1 MCTSDCGS
9 GCFKNLVVHFI
20 ADFGCKLLKKMY
32 GIKNN
37 SSGVVDMYVMTS
49 VTHKPEVRIDLLTF
63 IQIVNNFA
71 LEPYS
76 KLCSV
81 HNLFMS
87 IAMSAKFPCVSKR
100 RIMPG
105 IIDLPNSF
113 NYEDLEE
120 IFAGG
125 QGSFAA
131 VY

>member
-1 MCTSDCGS
+1 M
-9 GCFKNLVVHFI
+9 VHFI

-32 GIKNN
+32 GINNN

-81 HNLFMS
+81 HNLFMNRYV
-87 IAMSAKFPCVSKR
+87 CQVSMR
-100 RIMPG
+100 
-105 IIDLPNSF
+105 F
-113 NYEDLEE
+113 EEANY
-120 IFAGG
+120 AWNN
-125 QGSFAA
+125 
-131 VY
+131 